1 MCYKIYKLNLTN
13 GKIEK
18 SIKEF
23 SEKRDSIIYCH
34 MMNSVEPDF
43 ESNWYYFYF
52 EIGNRDFDE
61 FVKEADIL
69 NEAKRQ
75 ISGRMQLVKNEK
87 NILDRAE
94 EALSNMEKKE
104 AV

>member
-23 SEKRDSIIYCH
+23 SEKHDSIMYCH

-43 ESNWYYFYF
+43 GSTYYYFYF

-69 NEAKRQ
+69 NEAKKQ
-75 ISGRMQLVKNEK
+75 ISGRMHLIKNEK